1 MFGDICWS
9 NEKAQLNSLFL
20 NCFFIFAHLIVETEF
35 SINIQLFI
43 LSLLFPILSLE
54 CLKRSKYGN
63 WLFTSF
69 SNRNLNFSFSSQS
82 GKFNLLNNDQRFK
95 NSYSFVHRYMKN
107 DLNRLQ
113 LHCKNREYGCEM
125 VCSLESIDRHERECE
140 YSQIPCSNAGE

>member
-1 MFGDICWS
+1 MFADIYWT

-20 NCFFIFAHLIVETEF
+20 ICFFIYLHIWLWRQF
-35 SINIQLFI
+35 STNILLFI
-43 LSLLFPILSLE
+43 LSLFFPILSLQ
-54 CLKRSKYGN
+54 CLKINKCGN
-63 WLFTSF
+63 WLFTNF
-69 SNRNLNFSFSSQS
+69 FNRNLNFSFSSQS
-82 GKFNLLNNDQRFK
+82 RKFNFFNNDQRFK

-125 VCSLESIDRHERECE
+125 VCSLESLDRHERECE